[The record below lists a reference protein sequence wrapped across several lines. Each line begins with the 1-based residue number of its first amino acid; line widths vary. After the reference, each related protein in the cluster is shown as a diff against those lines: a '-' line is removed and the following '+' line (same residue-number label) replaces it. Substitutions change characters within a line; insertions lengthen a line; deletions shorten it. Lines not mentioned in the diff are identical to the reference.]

1 MKRKLILALLS
12 LSVVVALPSLAD
24 AGKGGGGGGAVVAVV
39 SAALA
44 ARMLVAAVSAALAAR
59 MLVAVVCVGMA
70 TDTEDI
76 DTEDMDTAGMDM
88 EDIRTTTTD
97 IMDMMSAGPQC
108 RMGLPFTSAIEARTK
123 RTARW

>member
-44 ARMLVAAVSAALAAR
+44 ARMLVAV
-59 MLVAVVCVGMA
+59 MCVGMA